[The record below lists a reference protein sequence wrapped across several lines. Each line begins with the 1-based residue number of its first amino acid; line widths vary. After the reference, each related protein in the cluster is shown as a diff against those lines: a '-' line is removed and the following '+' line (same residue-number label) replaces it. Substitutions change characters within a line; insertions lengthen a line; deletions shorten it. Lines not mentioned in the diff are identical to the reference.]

1 MGLLEL
7 SHNDDIRAVVQKCNL
22 NFRQLADSIRQA
34 VGREGRSIETDVSQM
49 IATAIGG
56 LIDTTIPNE
65 VALQISNANI
75 PGQITTEVG
84 EQLTDLDIPG
94 LVNTAVADA
103 LPMEI
108 TNTLSDFFTED
119 GCTVT
124 ACNAMRWGSMAYVR
138 FSYRLN
144 SALTVPSNGDVTD
157 VTLGRLKIGWRPYD
171 MTNVLLDQTRI
182 MVGDVDSSGYVKVR
196 SANSRGTSYTIDA
209 NAVLYASMTLML
221 GIQ

>member
-49 IATAIGG
+49 ISTAISG

-75 PGQITTEVG
+75 PGQITAEVG
-84 EQLTDLDIPG
+84 EQLIDLDIPG

-103 LPMEI
+103 LSMEI

-124 ACNAMRWGSMAYVR
+124 ACNAMRWGSMACIR

-144 SALTVPSNGDVTD
+144 SALTVPSNGDVAD
-157 VTLGRLKIGWRPYD
+157 VTLGKLKIGWRPYD
-171 MTNVLLDQTRI
+171 MTNVLLDQTKI
-182 MVGDVDSSGYVKVR
+182 IVGDVGSNGDVKIR
-196 SANSRGTSYTIDA
+196 SANSRGASYTIDE
-209 NAVLYASMTLML
+209 NTVLYASMTLML